1 MGLIDATMEK
11 NRLLGKGILTPAE
24 EARLV
29 ELKEIIKSRRS
40 RWMAK
45 CDAKK
50 AEKRLTDR

>member
-11 NRLLGKGILTPAE
+11 NRLMSKGALTPAE
-24 EARLV
+24 ASRLA

-50 AEKRLTDR
+50 AAKR